1 MKYGEMLAA
10 VRDRDPHAGD
20 DADRITEAVVR
31 TLGNRLAPA
40 SAEHLADQLPRELSE
55 ILEDSQAAPRT
66 WGVREFVH
74 QVAQSTDADGP
85 TAEQHTRA
93 VLSVIADEVSGGELN
108 KLISQLPS
116 GFAPLFGKPELA

>member
-40 SAEHLADQLPRELSE
+40 SA
-55 ILEDSQAAPRT
+55 
-66 WGVREFVH
+66 
-74 QVAQSTDADGP
+74 
-85 TAEQHTRA
+85 
-93 VLSVIADEVSGGELN
+93 
-108 KLISQLPS
+108 
-116 GFAPLFGKPELA
+116 